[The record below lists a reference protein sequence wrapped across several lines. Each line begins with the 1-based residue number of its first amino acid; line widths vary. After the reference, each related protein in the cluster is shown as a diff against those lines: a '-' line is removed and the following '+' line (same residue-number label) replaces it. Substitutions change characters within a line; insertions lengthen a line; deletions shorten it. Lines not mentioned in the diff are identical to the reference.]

1 MDSNNNSSLG
11 INQAITEVSYF
22 FDSNF
27 TMDHSTDMFN
37 YTTPLA
43 STEILATYGTIA
55 INVIGF
61 LLIILM
67 IVCIYRIFRGIHSY
81 CERNVSSIRR
91 RARNI
96 INCHQANPASRNS
109 LPQFTVQLSD
119 PPPSYAEV
127 MAGQNITLPVFSGDE
142 EKPPAYETC
151 VQ

>member
-1 MDSNNNSSLG
+1 MESNNNSSLG
-11 INQAITEVSYF
+11 VNQEITKVSYF
-22 FDSNF
+22 FDPKVY
-27 TMDHSTDMFN
+27 TDHSTDMFN
-37 YTTPLA
+37 DTTPLA
-43 STEILATYGTIA
+43 STEILAIFFTIA
-55 INVIGF
+55 IIVICF

-67 IVCIYRIFRGIHSY
+67 IICIYRICGGVHSY
-81 CERNVSSIRR
+81 REWNVSSIRR

-119 PPPSYAEV
+119 LPPSYAEV